1 MFSNAMRQ
9 LEEGSTIK
17 LVTKR
22 NERVLQD
29 IAALQMYMQEKAPL
43 DVVEK
48 LITDLQGIVAR
59 LPPGKLRL
67 AHLWRMFHSYRQRE
81 LVVQWGKLGDVVGR
95 EIDAITMQTVSEKL
109 ILALLPR
116 LEMTNTPSKLDRV
129 LTHDEERAVM
139 YARGYV
145 VKKLLDL
152 AWSDPADMAVSRV
165 QVLESLLEAG
175 KWDEGGHSASLEGFI
190 RDWIAD
196 LDC

>member
-9 LEEGSTIK
+9 LKESSTIK

-29 IAALQMYMQEKAPL
+29 IAALQMYMQEKAVL

-116 LEMTNTPSKLDRV
+116 LEMTNTPSKLD
-129 LTHDEERAVM
+129 
-139 YARGYV
+139 
-145 VKKLLDL
+145 
-152 AWSDPADMAVSRV
+152 
-165 QVLESLLEAG
+165 
-175 KWDEGGHSASLEGFI
+175 
-190 RDWIAD
+190 
-196 LDC
+196 